1 MFLFLLILLI
11 QQIGQIIPQGVDREI
26 GTINAL
32 VGESVTLQCDL
43 RLIYDQHIIWYHNDR
58 GGRYISYGDNFF
70 ADVPSQIRQ
79 RMSIVCD
86 KYHESCSLTI
96 TNLTMDDNGTY
107 TCGYGYPQ
115 VNFVTAGTLKLSYGT
130 PPSQDSPHCAVFIS
144 QNGYYIPQDLD
155 VKYTV
160 GETIFLHCSVVG
172 GSPKP
177 LIYWKRNGV
186 AIGLSATGPAI
197 AHEYLL
203 TQDDIGVVF
212 TCVMS
217 HALLNESRSCSLIP
231 LPSVVLNSTPSSI
244 VSSKVSTLTPMYAEV
259 SPLISS
265 STEKNVTLMATTAG
279 NSFFLPAS
287 IIGIVAVLIIIM
299 IVIIIVFI
307 WRRNSRKSVIPRRPD
322 YNVTFDR
329 RDCSITPDYAA
340 VNAADSIDKMLEQ
353 RSDSD
358 RVRAEN
364 HSLTLPN
371 SMPNSS
377 PIVLNNHAVK
387 RDNFPI
393 YAKPDKKKKRAN
405 EIAGISNLK
414 SATLYHNLP
423 SDTIGDNF
431 SEEPKDSPSDKE
443 GLTYAELDLP
453 VMTKNE
459 FPRKQRTNRD
469 GTIYARIE
477 GTL

>member
-1 MFLFLLILLI
+1 MFLLLVILLF

-26 GTINAL
+26 GTMNAL
-32 VGESVTLQCDL
+32 IGGSVKLQCDL
-43 RLIYDQHIIWYHNDR
+43 RNIYDQYIIWYHNDH
-58 GGRYISYGDNFF
+58 GGRYISYGENFF
-70 ADVPSQIRQ
+70 GDVPDQIKQ

-86 KYHESCSLTI
+86 KTHESCSLTI
-96 TNLTMDDNGTY
+96 TNLTMNDNGTY
-107 TCGYGYPQ
+107 TCGYGLYPQ
-115 VNFVTAGTLKLSYGT
+115 VNFLTTGTLKLSYGT
-130 PPSQDSPHCAVFIS
+130 PPSKDSPHCAVFIS
-144 QNGYYIPQDLD
+144 QNGYYIPQDSD
-155 VKYTV
+155 VKYSV
-160 GETIFLHCSVVG
+160 GESIFLHCSVVG

-186 AIGLSATGPAI
+186 AIGLSASGPAM

-203 TQDDIGVVF
+203 TQEDIGVMF
-212 TCVMS
+212 TCVMT
-217 HALLNESRSCSLIP
+217 HALLNESRSCFLIP
-231 LPSVVLNSTPSSI
+231 LPSAVPNSTPSSI
-244 VSSKVSTLTPMYAEV
+244 VSSKVSTLTPIYSEV

-265 STEKNVTLMATTAG
+265 SAEKNVTLMATTAE
-279 NSFFLPAS
+279 NSFLLPAS
-287 IIGIVAVLIIIM
+287 IIGIMAVLIIMM

-353 RSDSD
+353 RLSDSD
-358 RVRAEN
+358 RVQSEN
-364 HSLTLPN
+364 HSLTLP
-371 SMPNSS
+371 SPGPNSS

-393 YAKPDKKKKRAN
+393 YAKPDKKQKRTN
-405 EIAGISNLK
+405 GIPGISNLK

-423 SDTIGDNF
+423 CDTTGDDFSDEY
-431 SEEPKDSPSDKE
+431 SSPDKE

-453 VMTKNE
+453 VITRNE